1 MAAVPGTLAA
11 SGHCSHAY
19 LDGGCLYFTF
29 AGQAGEDPDAQDA
42 YYRAALGAA
51 MDATVA
57 AGGAISHHHGVGLAR
72 APWVRPALGEEAFQ
86 TLVGLKAVLDPAGI
100 LNPGKLGLPSPFLP
114 DGWAWC

>member
-1 MAAVPGTLAA
+1 
-11 SGHCSHAY
+11 
-19 LDGGCLYFTF
+19 
-29 AGQAGEDPDAQDA
+29 
-42 YYRAALGAA
+42 

-72 APWVRPALGEEAFQ
+72 APWLRPALGEEAFA
-86 TLVGLKAVLDPAGI
+86 TLVGLKGVLDPAGI